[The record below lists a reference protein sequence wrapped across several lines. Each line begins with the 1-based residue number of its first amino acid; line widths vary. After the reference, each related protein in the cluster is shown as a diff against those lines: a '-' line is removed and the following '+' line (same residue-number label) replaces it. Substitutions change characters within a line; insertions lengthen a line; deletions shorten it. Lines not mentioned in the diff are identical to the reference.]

1 MMTAGL
7 SDTNIALLKKI
18 SDSDSVKSKFQ
29 KLQSIQSTLNE
40 KHRTHS
46 PTVSSWM
53 PSYPIHAV
61 EGYSN
66 CKVSDGWNLNR
77 FLLGSTGLRS
87 GEDHGMEYQTN
98 KVPGRSQGQL

>member
-1 MMTAGL
+1 MQTATWMSVHILLLLLRQDDVLNTSNSITL
-7 SDTNIALLKKI
+7 SSDKHIA
-18 SDSDSVKSKFQ
+18 
-29 KLQSIQSTLNE
+29 
-40 KHRTHS
+40 

-77 FLLGSTGLRS
+77 FLIGSTGLRS

>member
-1 MMTAGL
+1 MMGMQNT
-7 SDTNIALLKKI
+7 S
-18 SDSDSVKSKFQ
+18 
-29 KLQSIQSTLNE
+29 
-40 KHRTHS
+40 HRTHS

-87 GEDHGMEYQTN
+87 REDKDG
-98 KVPGRSQGQL
+98 VPQIRFPVAPESAIAVVYSGLPYTMCYPIR